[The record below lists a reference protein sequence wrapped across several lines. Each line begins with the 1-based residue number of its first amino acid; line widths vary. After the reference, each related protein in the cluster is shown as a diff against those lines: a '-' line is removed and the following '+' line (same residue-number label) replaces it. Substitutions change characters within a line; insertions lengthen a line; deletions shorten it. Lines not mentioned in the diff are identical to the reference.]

1 MNDHISASQI
11 DGKYHL
17 GHGICKQKGITVI
30 LKAPTTH
37 TVTRQTF
44 NTCCRRAGWTA
55 KVLVITMKLG
65 L

>member
-1 MNDHISASQI
+1 MIGRISASQI

-17 GHGICKQKGITVI
+17 GHRICKQKGITAI
-30 LKAPTTH
+30 IKAPTTH

-44 NTCCRRAGWTA
+44 NTCCRCAGWTA